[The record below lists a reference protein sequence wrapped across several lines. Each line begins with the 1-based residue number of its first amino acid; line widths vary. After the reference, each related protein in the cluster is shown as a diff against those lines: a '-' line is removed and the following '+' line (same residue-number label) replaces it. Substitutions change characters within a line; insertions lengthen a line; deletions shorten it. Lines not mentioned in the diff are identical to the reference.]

1 MERVVNKGVLCL
13 IIAFASFLFSA
24 SVERLTINICSK
36 YKKFDPVT
44 DRSVHSGD
52 VSRFGGIGI
61 FVSFGFFCILSSLYF
76 NSFSLNLLPFFIGG
90 AFIWLGGVI
99 DDFTNLHARY
109 KFLFQIIIVFLSVS
123 FSPFYID
130 NFFGLTIPVIL
141 GKFITFCWVMVLVNA
156 FNLIDGIDLLCSSL
170 VLISITVVTIICYLK
185 GTIFLSGIILC
196 SSLLGF
202 MMFNKPKAKI
212 FLGDSGSQTLGY
224 CVAVFPLICKYPSV
238 KNNEMLIM
246 LILASIP
253 VEDVIAAVW
262 RRLRDKRSVF
272 SSDRAHIHHKLMN
285 IGFSSGQTC
294 FYITLIHLINCAII
308 VISVFMGKYA
318 SIAVLGGAVIIT
330 QVVFISIHFINRAVN
345 RKLKGLLPE
354 NPQEEH

>member
-1 MERVVNKGVLCL
+1 
-13 IIAFASFLFSA
+13 
-24 SVERLTINICSK
+24 
-36 YKKFDPVT
+36 
-44 DRSVHSGD
+44 
-52 VSRFGGIGI
+52 
-61 FVSFGFFCILSSLYF
+61 
-76 NSFSLNLLPFFIGG
+76 
-90 AFIWLGGVI
+90 
-99 DDFTNLHARY
+99 
-109 KFLFQIIIVFLSVS
+109 
-123 FSPFYID
+123 
-130 NFFGLTIPVIL
+130 
-141 GKFITFCWVMVLVNA
+141 
-156 FNLIDGIDLLCSSL
+156 
-170 VLISITVVTIICYLK
+170 
-185 GTIFLSGIILC
+185 
-196 SSLLGF
+196 

-330 QVVFISIHFINRAVN
+330 QVFFISIHFINRAVN

>member
-1 MERVVNKGVLCL
+1 MNKGVLCL

-24 SVERLTINICSK
+24 SVERLTINICAK

-44 DRSVHSGD
+44 DRSVHSGN

-76 NSFSLNLLPFFIGG
+76 NSFYLDLLPFFIGG

-130 NFFGLTIPVIL
+130 NFFGLTIPVIP

-170 VLISITVVTIICYLK
+170 VLISITVVTII
-185 GTIFLSGIILC
+185 
-196 SSLLGF
+196 
-202 MMFNKPKAKI
+202 
-212 FLGDSGSQTLGY
+212 
-224 CVAVFPLICKYPSV
+224 
-238 KNNEMLIM
+238 
-246 LILASIP
+246 
-253 VEDVIAAVW
+253 
-262 RRLRDKRSVF
+262 
-272 SSDRAHIHHKLMN
+272 
-285 IGFSSGQTC
+285 
-294 FYITLIHLINCAII
+294 
-308 VISVFMGKYA
+308 
-318 SIAVLGGAVIIT
+318 
-330 QVVFISIHFINRAVN
+330 
-345 RKLKGLLPE
+345 
-354 NPQEEH
+354 